1 MEHTNTPTTDQNDDL
16 ADWEELFNNPEKAK
30 LYQQDCERTARNLA
44 RLMEIEADEK
54 SLKDIVFSLEMTKA
68 DNNARN
74 PLDFADMLSVNARVL
89 NAAFEFYLSKAHE
102 AAEPDQK
109 IKLAFA
115 AQSLLVRSI
124 GCWKRLSDMQIGGT
138 K

>member
-1 MEHTNTPTTDQNDDL
+1 MEHKNTPENQTREPVNTDDPLENIHLDDL
-16 ADWEELFNNPEKAK
+16 HIQE
-30 LYQQDCERTARNLA
+30 CERTARNLM
-44 RLMEIEADEK
+44 RLLEIEENEK
-54 SLKDIVFSLEMTKA
+54 ALKDIVFSLEMTKA

-74 PLDFADMLSVNARVL
+74 PIDFADMLSVNARTL
-89 NAAFEFYLSKAHE
+89 NAAFEFYLSKAHQSP
-102 AAEPDQK
+102 EPDQK

-124 GCWKRLSDMQIGGT
+124 DSWKRLSDMQIGGT

>member
-1 MEHTNTPTTDQNDDL
+1 MEDKNKTPTRED
-16 ADWEELFNNPEKAK
+16 APDWDEFLDTPEQEKLLHEES
-30 LYQQDCERTARNLA
+30 ERTARNLL

-74 PLDFADMLSVNARVL
+74 PIDFADMLSVNARVL
-89 NAAFEFYLSKAHE
+89 NAAFEFYLSKAHKS
-102 AAEPDQK
+102 AEPDQK